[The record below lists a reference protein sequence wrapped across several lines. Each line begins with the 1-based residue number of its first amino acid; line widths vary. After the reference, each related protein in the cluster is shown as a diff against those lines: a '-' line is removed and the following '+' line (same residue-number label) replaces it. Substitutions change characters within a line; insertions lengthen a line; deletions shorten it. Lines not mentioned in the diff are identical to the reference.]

1 MDTWGAACWRRNKCG
16 ARVLGQEDSR
26 KLKELREGRQE
37 RAGDWGCTAVVWPF
51 KVGRTPA
58 VLVLKGEPQ
67 GRGRGRA
74 GREMA
79 GLRGALLAA
88 LSPGSI
94 AVRHPVHPRP
104 HRSLPFSRRPVGA
117 ADASLGSPRASDPL
131 SNHSIPGPGA
141 EPAAPGDSGRRQA
154 RLTGARSREMM
165 PENRV

>member
-58 VLVLKGEPQ
+58 VLVLKGELQ

-117 ADASLGSPRASDPL
+117 ADASLGSPQSLRPTVQPQ
-131 SNHSIPGPGA
+131 HTRP
-141 EPAAPGDSGRRQA
+141 RRQA
-154 RLTGARSREMM
+154 CSPGGQWA
-165 PENRV
+165 